1 LQERGSTNIIVQDP
15 MLYLQA
21 NVLYPWIYD
30 TGVYSDSIGGPANTY
45 VHHGIVRSYTNNY
58 WGFFS
63 NVQSEPDATVNWN
76 DTGLIWDKIKVGDIV
91 LANTTAASSATS
103 GALQVAGGAGIAGAL
118 YTGGLGQHG
127 AGLQST
133 PIGNATPSTG
143 AFTTLTN
150 SGVHTSSGN
159 LVAQSG
165 TASTSSTTGALV
177 VNGGAG
183 ITGNVYTGSAIYA
196 GGIVS
201 ASQSGFQS
209 ATYSS
214 GRNRIWSFG
223 NADAYGISY
232 FQGSGGFAGTTDMI
246 GMHFGTASVAGSAFS
261 FVGSGNF
268 YATGDIF
275 SSYSDDNLKTRLG
288 SIEDPIGMIKKI
300 ETFYYK
306 PNDLALSLGIA
317 DGRKVGLSAQGLLN
331 VVPEAVHKRPD
342 GYLTAQYERLV
353 PLLVETCKAQQA
365 MIEKLQEEVADL
377 KRKL

>member
-1 LQERGSTNIIVQDP
+1 
-15 MLYLQA
+15 
-21 NVLYPWIYD
+21 
-30 TGVYSDSIGGPANTY
+30 
-45 VHHGIVRSYTNNY
+45 
-58 WGFFS
+58 
-63 NVQSEPDATVNWN
+63 
-76 DTGLIWDKIKVGDIV
+76 
-91 LANTTAASSATS
+91 
-103 GALQVAGGAGIAGAL
+103 
-118 YTGGLGQHG
+118 
-127 AGLQST
+127 
-133 PIGNATPSTG
+133 
-143 AFTTLTN
+143 
-150 SGVHTSSGN
+150 
-159 LVAQSG
+159 
-165 TASTSSTTGALV
+165 
-177 VNGGAG
+177 
-183 ITGNVYTGSAIYA
+183 
-196 GGIVS
+196 
-201 ASQSGFQS
+201 
-209 ATYSS
+209 
-214 GRNRIWSFG
+214 
-223 NADAYGISY
+223 
-232 FQGSGGFAGTTDMI
+232 MI